1 MARLACV
8 IIILMALT
16 LVYNIQ
22 LGQGC
27 PGKGDFQRLHHYQ
40 HRKQRSLGRTQGQ
53 DQGCWKFPG
62 LSGCYKLPTLLSML
76 NALGNLQT

>member
-1 MARLACV
+1 MVRLACV

-27 PGKGDFQRLHHYQ
+27 PGNGQRRGPNLTIM
-40 HRKQRSLGRTQGQ
+40 KQRSLGRTQGQ

-62 LSGCYKLPTLLSML
+62 LSKCYKLPTLLSML